1 MIVERKSTRA
11 EMEADCATFDNL
23 MANLSEDDYVSED
36 AAFGIGGERD
46 MELLEELAIPLQE
59 YLQLNYNPQCSIVI
73 SFDGV
78 EIVNTICFIPLKEND
93 TFRMKRLRRKCP
105 KSAISNM

>member
-46 MELLEELAIPLQE
+46 DDYAR
-59 YLQLNYNPQCSIVI
+59 
-73 SFDGV
+73 FHH
-78 EIVNTICFIPLKEND
+78 ND
-93 TFRMKRLRRKCP
+93 PFRMKRLRRKCP